1 MHRRNIPSLLAVAIA
16 LLLLLVPAS
25 AGADDRSLREAGR
38 SHDAEF
44 VRLGNAARAAYRAW
58 DRSGERSGRARR
70 VIRILRRTRR
80 EIDAVQAALAA
91 EQPSSD
97 NGATYK
103 RLLSR
108 SLREFDRGLSFEI
121 GAGGRRPAAG
131 ARAQA
136 LPQGGADASTRPPAR
151 PPSGRGDRAGARSGL
166 GRLGRPP
173 ARGRS
178 ARNLATC
185 RTFA

>member
-58 DRSGERSGRARR
+58 DRSGERPGRARR

-121 GAGGRRPAAG
+121 GAVRAATAGRTALARKRFRRAERMHRLARRHDRQAVAAIEQVLGPA
-131 ARAQA
+131 
-136 LPQGGADASTRPPAR
+136 
-151 PPSGRGDRAGARSGL
+151 
-166 GRLGRPP
+166 
-173 ARGRS
+173 
-178 ARNLATC
+178 
-185 RTFA
+185 